1 MYFARDTDGS
11 DTRNRA
17 REVITSMRVSM
28 RIRVSMREMRIDAR
42 GIDARIDARDA
53 YPRIDAYPREV
64 NHFDVRFAY
73 PMLVSM
79 GNHYDVRFAYPMR
92 EVSMRVSM
100 RDAYPRIDARG
111 NHFDAYPRIDA
122 RIRCLTTHI
131 FAPREVHSVLN
142 NRMNR

>member
-1 MYFARDTDGS
+1 MRVVMCKVARLHVLRSRDTDGS

-53 YPRIDAYPREV
+53 YPRIDARIDAYPRMDARG
-64 NHFDVRFAY
+64 NHF
-73 PMLVSM
+73 
-79 GNHYDVRFAYPMR
+79 DVRFAYPMR

-100 RDAYPRIDARG
+100 REMG
-111 NHFDAYPRIDA
+111 
-122 RIRCLTTHI
+122 IRC
-131 FAPREVHSVLN
+131 AR
-142 NRMNR
+142 